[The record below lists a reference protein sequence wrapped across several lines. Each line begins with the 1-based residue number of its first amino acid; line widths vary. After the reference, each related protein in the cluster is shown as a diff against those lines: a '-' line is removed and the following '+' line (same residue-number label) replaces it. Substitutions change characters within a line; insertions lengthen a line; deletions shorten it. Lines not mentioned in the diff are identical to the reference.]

1 MATAVHFEPG
11 DRGFFEVVAQTA
23 FCNPFTTQRAEL
35 DSKIVGHAV
44 DLYSDAHV
52 NELTNVITARV
63 RNLEAE
69 GKADVRKYAAAD
81 RQLMQTVFLFELY
94 HQFYQDFDQ
103 LILEQVKLGAQSA
116 TVKFAAEALA
126 QMRRRGI
133 GAVEAVR
140 FFAIFYQLRRAF
152 YFIIRTL
159 VGQSRCMQEFRR
171 HLWQN
176 VFTQEVQLYERYLW
190 NRMED
195 FSTLLLGETGTGKG
209 TAAAAIGRSG
219 FIPFDEK
226 RACFAESFT
235 HSFVALNL

>member
-1 MATAVHFEPG
+1 MALHLDSGGRE
-11 DRGFFEVVAQTA
+11 FFEVVAQTA

-35 DSKIVGHAV
+35 DSQIVGHAV

-63 RNLEAE
+63 RKLEAE

-116 TVKFAAEALA
+116 SVKFAAEALA

-140 FFAIFYQLRRAF
+140 FFSIFYQLRR
-152 YFIIRTL
+152 
-159 VGQSRCMQEFRR
+159 E
-171 HLWQN
+171 
-176 VFTQEVQLYERYLW
+176 
-190 NRMED
+190 
-195 FSTLLLGETGTGKG
+195 
-209 TAAAAIGRSG
+209 IGR
-219 FIPFDEK
+219 
-226 RACFAESFT
+226 A
-235 HSFVALNL
+235 HV